1 MIAALKSTT
10 EKLRHAFLSKKA
22 QKVSLYQILGFVL
35 LVFLLVPGGRVG
47 FETLTTWGDQ
57 SALLRTLKEWQSTG
71 DAPLLSSNWMGP
83 GFVAINFLLF
93 RLFGSFESSLTVLT
107 LSSFILIYVI
117 LFREALKSKA
127 PWMKVQ
133 ALVLLLASIF
143 FIKINQLRDI
153 PWTHFITGAMVF
165 LIIYSFH
172 YAKKNFLFCLPMGFL
187 FFLSWQT
194 RNFETF
200 ALLISVL
207 TFYLVRYFL
216 LKEWKKDLRTH
227 LNQIRSYLVFFTTG
241 MIFAWAAI
249 GVISGRFQIF
259 VQYQG
264 MLPSSDFSIERLFKR
279 VTQVFVAPTWNT
291 LSSETLN
298 PKTTFLQNLSST
310 SFETWYSPLIH
321 SSPLLLPLTFVA
333 VYLLFSEVMLMKRFQ
348 VAEKSDHS
356 RIIILNLT
364 ALLILLGYLTQ
375 PIVGS
380 THLKYGLLR
389 EFVLPQLL
397 ILLAIFLRWNSPA
410 NKIKPAGFSFKKFQ
424 PSILVLIAFVS
435 MAIQPLKMQPYESLR
450 VSPVNGEC
458 ARNLEFCE
466 IDIRVL
472 KSNKWEKLPSQPVE
486 FRTMCE
492 GEAKSHYSKSFTLK
506 IELCKSAHTEVFAI
520 PLIFGLST
528 SPEANLIF
536 EEYREVWFKVPDF
549 VN

>member
-1 MIAALKSTT
+1 MISRLISTFKRV
-10 EKLRHAFLSKKA
+10 KLASFSPST
-22 QKVSLYQILGFVL
+22 QNVSFGQILGFV
-35 LVFLLVPGGRVG
+35 VVIFLLVPGGRVG

-71 DAPLLSSNWMGP
+71 DAPLLSNNWMGP
-83 GFVAINFLLF
+83 GFVTINFLLV
-93 RLFGSFESSLTVLT
+93 RLFGSFESSLTFLT

-133 ALVLLLASIF
+133 AVVLLLTSIF
-143 FIKINQLRDI
+143 FIRINQLRDI

-165 LIIYSFH
+165 LIIYLFH
-172 YAKKNFLFCLPMGFL
+172 YAKGNFLFCFPIGFL

-200 ALLISVL
+200 ALLISIL
-207 TFYLVRYFL
+207 FFYLLRYFL
-216 LKEWKKDLRTH
+216 LKEWKKALHTYFD
-227 LNQIRSYLVFFTTG
+227 QIRSYLVYFTTG
-241 MIFAWAAI
+241 MIFAWAVI
-249 GVISGRFQIF
+249 GIISGRFQIF

-264 MLPSSDFSIERLFKR
+264 MLPSSDLSIERLFKR
-279 VTQVFVAPTWNT
+279 VAQVFVAPTWNT
-291 LSSETLN
+291 VSSETLN
-298 PKTTFLQNLSST
+298 SKTTFLQNLSS
-310 SFETWYSPLIH
+310 SNFETWYSPLIH

-333 VYLLFSEVMLMKRFQ
+333 VYLLFSEVILMKRSQ
-348 VAEKSDHS
+348 VVEESDHA

-397 ILLAIFLRWNSPA
+397 ILLAIFLRWNSPLY
-410 NKIKPAGFSFKKFQ
+410 KIKSHRFSFRKFQ
-424 PSILVLIAFVS
+424 PTILVLIAVIS

-472 KSNKWEKLPSQPVE
+472 KSNKWEKLPPQPVE

-492 GEAKSHYSKSFTLK
+492 GETKSYYSKSFTLK
-506 IELCKSAHTEVFAI
+506 IDACRSNQTEVFAI

-528 SPEANLIF
+528 TPEANLF
-536 EEYREVWFKVPDF
+536 FQEYREDWFKVPDF